1 MATGYDVMSDRY
13 VAWSAR
19 IDDPAR
25 TRFVTDF
32 SGRLPTGSSVL
43 DLGCGTGI
51 PTARAL
57 AERFTVTGV
66 DLSVRQL
73 ETARRNVPG
82 ATFVHGDLAT
92 VDFPVGSFDGIASLY
107 AISHVPRDEHEDVFR
122 RVFGWLRP
130 GGLFLA
136 VLGAEDSPDWVGD
149 WLGES
154 MFFSS
159 YDGDENRRLVVE
171 AGFDLVIAE
180 VIETREPEGAVPFL
194 WVLARRPRPTHPE
207 RPDQRVTR

>member
-1 MATGYDVMSDRY
+1 MATGYDAMSDRY

-32 SGRLPTGSSVL
+32 GGRLSPGSTVL

-51 PTARAL
+51 PTTRAL

-66 DLSVRQL
+66 DLSVSQL
-73 ETARRNVPG
+73 EAARHNVPR
-82 ATFVHGDLAT
+82 ATFIHGDLAT
-92 VDFPVGSFDGIASLY
+92 MDFPDGSFDGITAFY
-107 AISHVPRDEHEDVFR
+107 AISHVPRDEHEGVFR
-122 RVFGWLRP
+122 HVFRWLRP

-136 VLGAEDSPDWVGD
+136 TLGAEDSPDWVGD
-149 WLGES
+149 WLGEP

-159 YDGDENRRLVVE
+159 YDDAENRRLVVE
-171 AGFDLVIAE
+171 AGFDLVMAE
-180 VIETREPEGAVPFL
+180 VIETREPEGTVPFL
-194 WVLARRPRPTHPE
+194 WVLARRPAA
-207 RPDQRVTR
+207 